1 MKICLVASS
10 GGHLKELEFVKYL
23 AIENAEYFLITE
35 EIVGMKVKGYGRAYY
50 VAQINRK
57 EKGAWVKFL
66 QLIVVGNKIIKKEKP
81 DYYISTGALISIPI
95 LILGKL
101 RGKKIIFAES
111 FARVEDG
118 SLSGKIAYRFSD
130 LFIVYWKNLLK
141 VYPKAVYVDPFGV
154 EDDFCNSGNPEISV

>member
-10 GGHLKELEFVKYL
+10 GGHLKELEFVKAL
-23 AIENAEYFLITE
+23 NIKNAEYFLITE
-35 EIVGMKVKGYGRAYY
+35 KVAGMRVKGYGRVYY
-50 VAQINRK
+50 VTQINRK

-66 QLIVVGNKIIKKEKP
+66 RLAATGNKILRKEKP

-95 LILGKL
+95 LFLGKL
-101 RGKKIIFAES
+101 RRKKVIFVES

-141 VYPKAVYVDPFGV
+141 VYPKARYVDPFG
-154 EDDFCNSGNPEISV
+154 G

>member
-1 MKICLVASS
+1 MKVCLVASS
-10 GGHLKELEFVKYL
+10 GGHLRELEFVKYL
-23 AIENAEYFLITE
+23 DMENAEYFLITE
-35 EIVGMKVKGYGRAYY
+35 EVAGMKARGYGRVYY
-50 VAQINRK
+50 VEQINRK
-57 EKGAWVKFL
+57 EKGAWAKFL
-66 QLIVVGNKIIKKEKP
+66 RLIVAGNKILRKEKP
-81 DYYISTGALISIPI
+81 DYYISTGAFISIPI

-141 VYPKAVYVDPFGV
+141 VYPRAIYVDPFGGQ
-154 EDDFCNSGNPEISV
+154 DDFRNGGDSEVFI